1 MLTSVRASCSV
12 PQNPLF
18 VNVTILVEYKATQMS
33 MSRGTQGKAGKET
46 D

>member
-18 VNVTILVEYKATQMS
+18 QSATILVEYRATEIS
-33 MSRGTQGKAGKET
+33 KEKRHGRQPRN
-46 D
+46 